1 MLTGSKRGGREA
13 ARLSRYILNFLIDP
27 AKVAGPAGMF
37 GRPRAR
43 VEVGRGGRGRV
54 GWGCPVNVVILF
66 GGATCLEGR
75 DAALELD
82 VFGRNEG

>member
-1 MLTGSKRGGREA
+1 
-13 ARLSRYILNFLIDP
+13 
-27 AKVAGPAGMF
+27 MF
-37 GRPRAR
+37 GRLRAR